1 MAKPKI
7 RDKMVWSQLQAAEA
21 FSVSISTVRNW
32 HNIWLH
38 RALLPGDKL
47 IYDVKMAVAEWARV
61 VVAPPKDEAA
71 DGHESLDK
79 AKLRYERA
87 KADQAELKAKREAGL
102 LVSRESS
109 VHWAIS
115 LMTELKTSLMA
126 LPRRSASMLEGKS
139 ARDIERELDGEIRS
153 ILTRVGKPIE
163 RQAGKAEKAERLYAK
178 VKKPK
183 VDKSPKR
190 YRKASGAPTDAA

>member
-1 MAKPKI
+1 MGRPKAT
-7 RDKMVWSQLQAAEA
+7 RPTWTQAEIAEIL
-21 FSVSISTVRNW
+21 STTLTTVRGW
-32 HNIWLH
+32 HNVWMH
-38 RALLPGDKL
+38 KCLLPGGQL
-47 IYDVKMAVAEWARV
+47 LYEPRLVIAEWVRNVA
-61 VVAPPKDEAA
+61 APPKPEEV

-163 RQAGKAEKAERLYAK
+163 RQAGKAEKAEKLYAK

-190 YRKASGAPTDAA
+190 YRKASGAPVNEA

>member
-1 MAKPKI
+1 MKPIKMAKT
-7 RDKMVWSQLQAAEA
+7 VWSQSQIAEI

-38 RALLPGDKL
+38 KCLMPGDQL
-47 IYDVKMAVAEWARV
+47 LYDAKMAIAEWVRV

-163 RQAGKAEKAERLYAK
+163 RQAGRAEKAEKLYAK
-178 VKKPK
+178 VAKPKK

-190 YRKASGAPTDAA
+190 YRKGPSDAA